1 MIAKGYHTIVPYN
14 VRESLTETGRIESMI
29 GRLRRE
35 EEILKGLGEENA
47 ALYRFIQ
54 ETGVT
59 SWQELSAEME
69 INADLWREINGEIED
84 IGSSETYMTRS
95 LREATDA
102 MFEFNNAR
110 EEFFF
115 GSTKPNM
122 VGDLTR
128 QVLQKGVENLITTTE
143 VVMTNNFNG
152 MTTEQAAEE
161 ILNQIERG
169 AGRLGWDLVADA

>member
-1 MIAKGYHTIVPYN
+1 
-14 VRESLTETGRIESMI
+14 
-29 GRLRRE
+29 
-35 EEILKGLGEENA
+35 
-47 ALYRFIQ
+47 
-54 ETGVT
+54 
-59 SWQELSAEME
+59 
-69 INADLWREINGEIED
+69 
-84 IGSSETYMTRS
+84 MTRN

-115 GSTKPNM
+115 GSTNPNM
-122 VGDLTR
+122 VGDLTK

>member
-1 MIAKGYHTIVPYN
+1 MK
-14 VRESLTETGRIESMI
+14 REQNTLSELGR
-29 GRLRRE
+29 
-35 EEILKGLGEENA
+35 ENSE
-47 ALYRFIQ
+47 LYRFIT
-54 ETGVT
+54 ETGVD
-59 SWQELSAEME
+59 SWQALSREMAT
-69 INADLWREINGEIED
+69 NADLWKEINGEID
-84 IGSSETYMTRS
+84 DLGSAETHMTRN

-102 MFEFNNAR
+102 MYEFNNAR

-115 GSTKPNM
+115 GSTNPNM
-122 VGDLTR
+122 VGDLTK

-161 ILNQIERG
+161 ILNAIERG